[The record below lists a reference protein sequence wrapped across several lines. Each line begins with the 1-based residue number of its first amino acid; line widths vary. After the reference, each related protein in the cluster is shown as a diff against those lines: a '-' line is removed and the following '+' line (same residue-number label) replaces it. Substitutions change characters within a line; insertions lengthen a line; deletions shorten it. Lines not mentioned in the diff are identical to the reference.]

1 MENNNPQKKQR
12 VYAYLRKSTEDNA
25 EGETRKQKNSLDNQ
39 RRVVDEIAEKN
50 NLRIV
55 RYFKDSETGYKAYI
69 RKDFNEM
76 IKHFRE
82 QGKEGDIKGI
92 VCSEHNR
99 LARNFGDGGLI
110 LWFLQDGL
118 IKNIYTHDK
127 IFTDSASDQMMLA
140 INFAMAKLS
149 SDETSFR
156 SKLTHHRIA
165 GLGQPPSRHLPGYKY
180 KGEEGARYWV
190 VDHKNAEIVKDM
202 FERLASGKYS
212 VSEIYEYSRT
222 KGLVSAKTWKPYSS
236 EKPIRDLLQRKEYIG
251 VFEYEGEEKTGE
263 YPTFIEEEL
272 FYKAQEILSGTSHPK
287 SKDTGE
293 YAYSKGLIRCAVCGG
308 PMSGSLA
315 KGHVYYRCPN
325 RNEPCKSNKSIRPG
339 YLKESL
345 IDKVVVEAFKKIQIS
360 KEKQK
365 DLQLK
370 MTDWFEDEKSG
381 LRSELVILKGQ
392 LSRAEETFELRA
404 QEYTEIKFLPKR
416 KREEDWKIDLEGAR
430 KLRNSAHYKVK
441 NLENI
446 VRKQEEILESLPD
459 KMIGLLTNI
468 QEVGKRFEVASPS
481 NKRSIMETLCA
492 NLLWDG
498 KKLSWDWKKP
508 YNILTNSDEKGNWLR
523 ILGIVRTEIITLLLQ
538 DIGNEEL
545 KLLVKNTLIKKVY

>member
-50 NLRIV
+50 NLKIV
-55 RYFKDSETGYKAYI
+55 DYFSDSATGYKAYI
-69 RKDFNEM
+69 RDDFNKM
-76 IKHFRE
+76 IELFRE
-82 QGKEGDIKGI
+82 QGKGGDIKGI

-156 SKLTHHRIA
+156 SKLTHKKIA
-165 GLGQPPSRHLPGYKY
+165 RSGQPPSRHIPGYKY

-190 VDHKNAEIVKDM
+190 VDHKNAEIVQDM

-212 VSEIYEYSRT
+212 ISEIFKYAT
-222 KGLVSAKTWKPYSS
+222 AKGLVSSKTKKPYAS
-236 EKPIRDLLQRKEYIG
+236 EKPVRDLFRRTEYIG
-251 VFEYEGEEKTGE
+251 IFEYEGEEYAGK
-263 YPTFIEEEL
+263 YPTFIEEDL
-272 FYKAQEILSGTSHPK
+272 FYKVQEVLSGTSHPK

-308 PMSGSLA
+308 PMSGCVA
-315 KGHVYYRCPN
+315 KGSVYYRCSN
-325 RNEPCKSNKSIRPG
+325 RYEPCHSNKDIRPK
-339 YLKESL
+339 YLKETL
-345 IDKVVVEAFKKIQIS
+345 VDRVVSEAFKKIEIS

-370 MTDWFEDEKSG
+370 MSDWFEDEKSG
-381 LRSELVILKGQ
+381 FRSELIVLRGQ
-392 LSRAEETFELRA
+392 LSRAEEKFELRA
-404 QEYTEIKFLPKR
+404 QEHADIKAQPKSER
-416 KREEDWKIDLEGAR
+416 DDDWEIDLEGAR
-430 KLRNSAHYKVK
+430 KLRNSAHAKVQ
-441 NLENI
+441 NLNAVI
-446 VRKQEEILESLPD
+446 KIQEEILESLPD
-459 KMIGLLTNI
+459 KMLGLLKNI

-492 NLLWDG
+492 NLKWDG
-498 KKLSWDWKKP
+498 KKLSWDWKEP
-508 YNILTNSDEKGNWLR
+508 YHILTNSKEKGNWLPD
-523 ILGIVRTEIITLLLQ
+523 Q
-538 DIGNEEL
+538 DSNLEPNG
-545 KLLVKNTLIKKVY
+545 